1 MGRSAYFCSPAG
13 PFSVD
18 GRGFHS
24 NNGAMLRRLL
34 AASLLAFA
42 LASPAASAQPMA
54 EKSLAHKLARAL
66 SVPHLDG
73 TRSSALA
80 LDLLTGRIV
89 YRRNQRLPLAH
100 ASNEKLAITYAA
112 LVTFGPTYRIPTD
125 VLGEGYLDG
134 KVWRGDL
141 VLQGHGDPTL
151 STFALRRLAAQI
163 RGEGIERVTGRVVG
177 DESFF
182 DSRRT
187 VPGWHSWFYINES
200 PPLSALVVDRTRYR
214 GFVARN
220 PALAAASVLRRA
232 LRDTGVAVARRSA
245 TGQASTEAFPIASVL
260 SPPLREI
267 VRYMDTESDNFTA
280 ELLLK
285 QLGTAEGG
293 RGTTAAGAAVVKGAL
308 VEAGVPVAGVRIVD
322 GSGLSPFNRL
332 TAASLVAMLRALWA
346 DEQLRAPLLAAL
358 PVAGKTGTLED
369 RMRRAPAFG
378 RVFAKTGTT
387 ISASALSGFVTNR
400 FVFAIL
406 QNGNPIATWWARIAQ
421 DRFASVLASQP

>member
-1 MGRSAYFCSPAG
+1 MR
-13 PFSVD
+13 
-18 GRGFHS
+18 
-24 NNGAMLRRLL
+24 RRLL
-34 AASLLAFA
+34 AATLLAFA
-42 LASPAASAQPMA
+42 LASPAASAEPGVG
-54 EKSLAHKLARAL
+54 KSLARKLARAL
-66 SVPHLDG
+66 SVPHIDR

-89 YRRNQRLPLAH
+89 YRRNQSLPLAP
-100 ASNEKLAITYAA
+100 ASNEKLAITCAA
-112 LVTFGPTYRIPTD
+112 LVTFGPNFRIPTD
-125 VLGEGYLDG
+125 VLGDGYQDG
-134 KVWRGDL
+134 RVWRGDL

-151 STFALRRLAAQI
+151 STLALRRLAAQI
-163 RGEGIERVTGRVVG
+163 RGEGIERVTGRIVG

-187 VPGWHSWFYINES
+187 APGWHSWFYINES

-232 LRDTGVAVARRSA
+232 LRDAGVAVARRSV
-245 TGQASTEAFPIASVL
+245 TGRASAEAFPIASVL
-260 SPPLREI
+260 SPPLEEI

-293 RGTTAAGAAVVKGAL
+293 GGTTAAGAAL
-308 VEAGVPVAGVRIVD
+308 VERVLAEAGVPVAGVRIVD
-322 GSGLSPFNRL
+322 GSGLSPLNRL
-332 TAASLVAMLRALWA
+332 TASSLVAMLRALWA

-358 PVAGKTGTLED
+358 PVAGKTGTLEN

-387 ISASALSGFVTNR
+387 VSASALSGFVTKR

-421 DRFASVLASQP
+421 DRFAAVLAAER